1 MCSCKACFTAYDEF
15 AVATH
20 IRDVFS
26 PIVFYFQ
33 SILPQIYAYY
43 RAFM

>member
-20 IRDVFS
+20 IRDVIP
-26 PIVFYFQ
+26 PIVFDFQ
-33 SILPQIYAYY
+33 SILPPIYSYY
-43 RAFM
+43 RVFM